1 MKRGD
6 LVKSIKHKSI
16 GVVVEIFDDLNPDN
30 AWVRVLFTTPKE
42 RYQWVKSDSLKVLN
56 KKKGGASLLSSDVA
70 RSGSL

>member
-6 LVKSIKHKSI
+6 LVESIKHTSI
-16 GVVVEIFDDLNPDN
+16 GVVVEIFDDLDPEN

-42 RYQWVKSDSLKVLN
+42 RYQWVKFNGLKVLN
-56 KKKGGASLLSSDVA
+56 KKKGGRGLLSRVVA